1 MNSPEEQD
9 PLTTELYLPKNR
21 LFTQEP
27 SSSELILLQQRAEA
41 VSENLAAIQAKFSN
55 ESRANSF
62 AKDAAPSICKG
73 PLVDTVRAHLSQV
86 QLALSLKLARN
97 VTVPEGHTYLDKT
110 HQVHA
115 GCFQEDL
122 KGVARFDRQDSKLS
136 KQEAHSQSVIG
147 KQAQAILRRQEP
159 TVELQR

>member
-55 ESRANSF
+55 ESRANIF

-110 HQVHA
+110 HQVLIEVLM
-115 GCFQEDL
+115 CT
-122 KGVARFDRQDSKLS
+122 K
-136 KQEAHSQSVIG
+136 
-147 KQAQAILRRQEP
+147 
-159 TVELQR
+159 ELA